1 MGYNVKSVNAL
12 NKIME
17 KIVMLV
23 HYENDWGST
32 AKVNINFSK
41 RRCGKFLGSEMMQW
55 RKIYVTYGI
64 GKIAGTCNK
73 RCGSK
78 KVLISGLKILIS
90 TILQLI
96 SRNSNFKKTM
106 ILSVVFYIKNMII

>member
-1 MGYNVKSVNAL
+1 
-12 NKIME
+12 
-17 KIVMLV
+17 MLV

-32 AKVNINFSK
+32 AK

-78 KVLISGLKILIS
+78 KSA
-90 TILQLI
+90 
-96 SRNSNFKKTM
+96 
-106 ILSVVFYIKNMII
+106 Y

>member
-1 MGYNVKSVNAL
+1 
-12 NKIME
+12 
-17 KIVMLV
+17 MLV

-73 RCGSK
+73 RCG
-78 KVLISGLKILIS
+78 
-90 TILQLI
+90 
-96 SRNSNFKKTM
+96 NFKKTM

>member
-1 MGYNVKSVNAL
+1 
-12 NKIME
+12 
-17 KIVMLV
+17 MLV

-64 GKIAGTCNK
+64 GKIA
-73 RCGSK
+73 
-78 KVLISGLKILIS
+78 
-90 TILQLI
+90 
-96 SRNSNFKKTM
+96 
-106 ILSVVFYIKNMII
+106 

>member
-73 RCGSK
+73 RCVSK
-78 KVLISGLKILIS
+78 KSA
-90 TILQLI
+90 
-96 SRNSNFKKTM
+96 
-106 ILSVVFYIKNMII
+106 Y